1 MDWIFGD
8 VVENVAV
15 RHHQIQPAVIVEI
28 GEVAPEGEFG
38 EALASDSEGR
48 GGVQE
53 EPAAEVPVKGV
64 RLEVEVRDD
73 EVHAPVTVH
82 VSPIVAHP
90 GFREALLVVR
100 DAGCEPVLDKPD
112 PLRPGLRPEQEV
124 RGRVVRDVHVRR
136 TVVSEVRDDNS
147 QPLPF
152 LRTGNGNG
160 PERPVP
166 QVLEEGIGR
175 SRVFLRVAVGQNF
188 LDRTHAV
195 AVPFQRVVEVIRG
208 VHVQIPVPV
217 GIEERGT
224 GRPAGIAR
232 TAGARD
238 FAKGPVSPIPEEP
251 FLAEMRDEQVRIAVA
266 VEVTRHR
273 AHAVTESVRRIQ
285 QSRFLGAVPKGS
297 VPAVSEKT
305 VPDRRPARVTR
316 QGVPVHEKKIRP
328 TVAVVIEHRDAP
340 ANDLDHETPAAAAIL
355 VVEPDSCRLRP
366 VHEDEIL
373 SHRRRCG
380 E

>member
-1 MDWIFGD
+1 M
-8 VVENVAV
+8 AV
-15 RHHQIQPAVIVEI
+15 RHHQVQPAVIVEI

-38 EALASDSEGR
+38 EALASDPEGR

-53 EPAAEVPVKGV
+53 EPAAEVAVEGV

-73 EVHAPVTVH
+73 EVHAPVAVH

-90 GFREALLVVR
+90 GFREALLVVG
-100 DAGCEPVLDKPD
+100 DAGCQPVLDEAD
-112 PLRPGLRPEQEV
+112 PLGPGLRPEQEV
-124 RGRVVRDVHVRR
+124 RGRVVRDVHVGR

-152 LRTGNGNG
+152 LRTGNGNC

-175 SRVFLRVAVGQNF
+175 SRVFLRVAVGENF

-195 AVPFQRVVEVIRG
+195 AVPFQRVVEVVRG

-217 GIEERGT
+217 GIEERGA

-238 FAKGPVSPIPEEP
+238 FAKGAVSLIPEEP
-251 FLAEMRDEQVRIAVA
+251 FFAEMGNEQVRIAVA
-266 VEVTRHR
+266 VEVTRDGP
-273 AHAVTESVRRIQ
+273 HAVAEVVRRIQ
-285 QSRFLGAVPKGS
+285 ESGLLGAVAEGP
-297 VPAVSEKT
+297 VPPVAKKT
-305 VPDRRPARVTR
+305 VPNRPPASITR
-316 QGVPVHEKKIRP
+316 QRVPVHEKEIRP
-328 TVAVVIEHRDAP
+328 TVPVVVKHRDAP
-340 ANDLDHETPAAAAIL
+340 ANDLDHVAPPAAAVL
-355 VVEPDSCRLRP
+355 VVEPDSCRLRA

-373 SHRRRCG
+373 SRRRRGG